1 MKKYIF
7 LLLTIV
13 VLSCTKQELTIKVQI
28 EAENQDLLDQTV
40 TSVVARAKNIG
51 NVLSDSIEKKAN
63 GQFLLQLKIEIEDK
77 EVSEQW
83 IKSILETK
91 GDLRLSKISD
101 FPWEN
106 PLSKYNY
113 SLSPESIDSSNKD
126 WSGGTIFPIIDS
138 YEQPLS
144 SALASDADHWF
155 GGTVFHI
162 NDRHGSLFAA
172 LASDADHVNKIINH
186 KNRFKFIPPSIKFLF
201 DYKRF
206 TGLDKRIGY
215 YSDWGE
221 TSYNIAERFD
231 QDIYDKVANQAM
243 KDKIKQSTSD
253 FPQRWK
259 QSLTYN
265 GNRNSDIDIDVSSPE
280 LLLDSIYKLGQ
291 ESSNSFFDSPIRLS
305 VGPDLRLL
313 YPIEDGGITNVH
325 ISNAHYSHDIYY
337 SGHYLLDIIMND
349 EGAEKWRHMTR
360 EAIGKRIAMI
370 VDDKVLSAPSVM
382 EEITS
387 GRTQISGLDETRAKL
402 LSCIITNPYSADVK
416 VIESGIS
423 NN

>member
-51 NVLSDSIEKKAN
+51 NVLSDSIEKKSN
-63 GQFLLQLKIEIEDK
+63 DQFLLQLKIDLVE
-77 EVSEQW
+77 EVSEHW
-83 IKSILETK
+83 IKSIIETK

-101 FPWEN
+101 FPWEI
-106 PLSKYNY
+106 PLTKYSY

-126 WSGGTIFPIIDS
+126 W
-138 YEQPLS
+138 
-144 SALASDADHWF
+144 F
-155 GGTVFHI
+155 GGTVFPI
-162 NDRHGSLFAA
+162 IDIYEKPLFAA

-201 DYKRF
+201 DHNRF
-206 TGLDKRIGY
+206 REHDQSIGY

-221 TSYNIAERFD
+221 TAYNNGNTDERFD
-231 QDIYDKVANQAM
+231 QDIYDKVVNQAM

-265 GNRNSDIDIDVSSPE
+265 GNRYSDIDIDVSSPE

-360 EAIGKRIAMI
+360 EAIGERIAMI
-370 VDDKVLSAPSVM
+370 VDDKLLLAPIVHQ
-382 EEITS
+382 EIAN

-402 LSCIITNPYSADVK
+402 LLCIITNPYSAEVK
-416 VIESGIS
+416 VIESDFS